1 MNFREIENIENQV
14 VSNET
19 AASSSFHLEIL
30 ADYFAKEKRKSGAKE
45 NPFAY
50 FYEDVISSSLSFNFK
65 SVLGDEQ
72 FKNAS
77 EDALACLEICID
89 FSKLPIYS
97 ISGWLQNA
105 LKFIDHLVLHYI
117 QEVLK
122 ETPIILGG
130 EEKSRY
136 IQIKR
141 KKGEISDAGDKLI
154 YLYELRSKQLEH
166 RTRVFPD
173 GRQEIISPPR
183 KLIRKEI
190 AKSFP
195 DVMKI
200 FLRTYK
206 GVYPQ
211 FNI

>member
-1 MNFREIENIENQV
+1 MNFREIENIENQA

-19 AASSSFHLEIL
+19 AAGSSFHLEIL

-45 NPFAY
+45 NPFEY

-65 SVLGDEQ
+65 SVLGDAQ

-195 DVMKI
+195 DVLKI

-206 GVYPQ
+206 TTFPQ
-211 FNI
+211 S

>member
-45 NPFAY
+45 NPFEY
-50 FYEDVISSSLSFNFK
+50 FYEDVIASSLSFNFK
-65 SVLGDEQ
+65 SVLGDAQ

-195 DVMKI
+195 DVLKI

-206 GVYPQ
+206 IIYPV
-211 FNI
+211 

>member
-1 MNFREIENIENQV
+1 MNFREIENIENKV
-14 VSNET
+14 ASTET
-19 AASSSFHLEIL
+19 SASSSFQLDILNDYLE
-30 ADYFAKEKRKSGAKE
+30 KEKKKSGAKE
-45 NPFAY
+45 NPFVF
-50 FYEDVISSSLSFNFK
+50 FYEDVISSAMSFNFK
-65 SVLGDEQ
+65 SALGDVQ
-72 FKNAS
+72 YKNAS
-77 EDALACLEICID
+77 EDALACLEICVD
-89 FSKLPIYS
+89 FSKLPLYS

-105 LKFIDHLVLHYI
+105 LKFTDHLVLHYI

-166 RTRVFPD
+166 RTRVYPD
-173 GRQEIISPPR
+173 GKQEIISPPR

-190 AKSFP
+190 SKSFP

-206 GVYPQ
+206 SAYPSYA
-211 FNI
+211 N